1 MKSLRVVALLAAGTV
16 LSTPALAPAQWQTPA
31 RPQQQ
36 QAQPSL
42 VGTWN
47 GQINSQQGS
56 IPITAQYRANG
67 TFDAVMQMPVPG
79 YTGSMYMHF
88 WGRYRTQS
96 QGQGRYSLQ
105 LQPVGQAPSEV
116 CQAFNHGPPQSCQP
130 TTMSQP
136 STGWVQ
142 FFSANSF
149 QDETGGT
156 YTRING
162 LGMLA
167 QRVPARLVLNTNGGD
182 DGGVPYVS
190 PYRGGGD
197 GTVTVQHPGNLQ
209 QERICT
215 INDGTLV
222 TYPDGREECK
232 GPN

>member
-1 MKSLRVVALLAAGTV
+1 MKSLRGVALLAAGTV
-16 LSTPALAPAQWQTPA
+16 LSAPALAPAQWQTPA

-47 GQINSQQGS
+47 GQINSPQGA

-67 TFDAVMQMPVPG
+67 TFDAVMLMPVAG

-96 QGQGRYSLQ
+96 QGQGRYALQ
-105 LQPVGQAPSEV
+105 LQPAGQAPSEV
-116 CQAFNHGPPQSCQP
+116 CQAFNHGPPQSCHP
-130 TTMSQP
+130 TPMSQ
-136 STGWVQ
+136 SSNGSVQ

-167 QRVPARLVLNTNGGD
+167 QRVPARLVLNTNEQP
-182 DGGVPYVS
+182 PYISPSPS
-190 PYRGGGD
+190 PYNPQEP
-197 GTVTVQHPGNLQ
+197 TVQHPGNLQ